1 MVRAGE
7 LVRDKLILTIPQITK
22 NNKSHRLASINFL
35 IYPRL
40 EALRLRGGTSQ
51 HI

>member
-1 MVRAGE
+1 
-7 LVRDKLILTIPQITK
+7 
-22 NNKSHRLASINFL
+22 LASINFL

>member
-1 MVRAGE
+1 
-7 LVRDKLILTIPQITK
+7 
-22 NNKSHRLASINFL
+22 LASINFL
-35 IYPRL
+35 IYPWL